1 MARSAPG
8 LEKMTAVARIAVRRF
23 RDVHTSA
30 MSMSRRSLLRRSALI
45 LGGVLA
51 ASADAQASAQG
62 AQRAVISR
70 AKISSLSALRSRLKG
85 RLLLP
90 NSPSFVDSATPFD
103 TFFDF
108 GPPVAIVEAK
118 SDADVVAGIDYAR
131 TTKTPIAVRSG
142 GHNYAGYSTTDGLL
156 ISVAQLNKIKVDAG
170 TQHVTVG
177 AGTLLG
183 DLYAALAAQGQMVPA
198 GTCPTVGVAG
208 HVYGGGFGLH
218 ARKYGLLADN
228 LVSVR
233 VALANGRLVTASPS
247 TSADLFWA
255 IRGGGGGNLGYAT
268 SFTFRTHPVGAL
280 SAFKFEY
287 PWTQGRQAFSAWQ
300 GMIPST
306 PDGLT
311 MGSAL
316 LNNGVGT
323 SNPGAMGVQ
332 VFGVYHG
339 PADELQG
346 ILEPL
351 TRLAGPPAASTLK
364 DMSFM
369 EQVLFFGNCESL
381 EQCKTRMHLD
391 FYAKSAYV
399 KQPYGPAAVEQL
411 FAAVEQWPGTQRNC
425 MIESFSY
432 GGAVNSVPSN
442 ATAFPH
448 RDQLFCSQQA
458 AYFGPSELAAS
469 KAAAVDWLN
478 GLHQTLAP
486 YGSGGAFINY
496 IDADQQGW
504 QQAYYGSNLAKL
516 KKVRRRYDPDGLF
529 RFPQSIP

>member
-1 MARSAPG
+1 MA
-8 LEKMTAVARIAVRRF
+8 L
-23 RDVHTSA
+23 
-30 MSMSRRSLLRRSALI
+30 SRRSLLKRSALI
-45 LGGVLA
+45 VGGVLT
-51 ASADAQASAQG
+51 ASAGVQESAFG
-62 AQRAVISR
+62 APNAVA
-70 AKISSLSALRSRLKG
+70 AKRKITSLSMLSSRLKG

-90 NSPSFVDSATPFD
+90 GSQPFLASAAPFDSFV
-103 TFFDF
+103 DF
-108 GPPVAIVEAK
+108 GPPVAIVEAR
-118 SDADVVAGIDYAR
+118 SNADVVAGIDYSR
-131 TTKTPIAVRSG
+131 TTKTSIAIRSG

-156 ISVAQLNKIKVDAG
+156 ISVAGLNRITVDASLKR
-170 TQHVTVG
+170 VTVG

-228 LVSVR
+228 LISVN
-233 VALANGRLVTASPS
+233 VALADGRLVTASSS
-247 TSADLFWA
+247 TNSDLFWA

-287 PWTQGRQAFSAWQ
+287 PWAQGRQAFRAWQ
-300 GMIPST
+300 AMIPST
-306 PDGLT
+306 PGDLT

-316 LNNGVGT
+316 LNNAAGT
-323 SNPGAMGVQ
+323 TNPGAMGVQ

-339 PADELQG
+339 PAADLQG
-346 ILEPL
+346 LLAPL
-351 TRLAGPPAASTLK
+351 INEAGPPAVSTLR
-364 DMSFM
+364 DMTFM

-381 EQCKTRMHLD
+381 EQCKTTMHLD

-399 KQPYGPAAVEQL
+399 QEPYGADAVERL
-411 FAAVEQWPGTQRNC
+411 FSAVEQWPGTQRNC

-432 GGAVNSVPSN
+432 GGAVNDVASS

-458 AYFGPSELAAS
+458 AYFGPTEPAAS
-469 KAAAVDWLN
+469 KAAAVKWLN

-496 IDADQQGW
+496 IDADQADW
-504 QQAYYGSNLAKL
+504 QRAYYGANLARL
-516 KKVRRRYDPDGLF
+516 KRVRRKYDPSGLF

>member
-1 MARSAPG
+1 
-8 LEKMTAVARIAVRRF
+8 MTA
-23 RDVHTSA
+23 SA
-30 MSMSRRSLLRRSALI
+30 
-45 LGGVLA
+45 GV
-51 ASADAQASAQG
+51 QASAQG
-62 AQRAVISR
+62 APIAVINR
-70 AKISSLSALRSRLKG
+70 AKITSLSVLRSRLKG

-90 NSPSFVDSATPFD
+90 GSPSFVASAAPFD
-103 TFFDF
+103 AFVDF
-108 GPPVAIVEAK
+108 GPPVAIVEAM
-118 SDADVVAGIDYAR
+118 SDADVVAGIDYSR

-156 ISVAQLNKIKVDAG
+156 ISVAPLNKIKVDAS
-170 TQHVTVG
+170 TQRVTVG

-233 VALANGRLVTASPS
+233 VALADGRLVTASS
-247 TSADLFWA
+247 SSNSDLFWA

-268 SFTFRTHPVGAL
+268 SFTFRTHPIGEL

-287 PWTQGRQAFSAWQ
+287 PWAQGRQAFSAWQ

-339 PADELQG
+339 SAAELNS
-346 ILEPL
+346 ILAPL
-351 TRLAGPPAASTLK
+351 TGQAGPPAVSSLK
-364 DMSFM
+364 DMTFM
-369 EQVLFFGNCESL
+369 QQVLFFGNCETL
-381 EQCKTRMHLD
+381 EQCKTKMQLD

-399 KQPYGPAAVEQL
+399 RQPYGAAAVERL
-411 FAAVEQWPGTQRNC
+411 FSAVEQWPGTQRNC

-432 GGAVNSVPSN
+432 GGAVNAVSSS

-458 AYFGPSELAAS
+458 AYFGPTEPAAS
-469 KAAAVDWLN
+469 KGAAINWLN
-478 GLHQTLAP
+478 GLHETLAP

-496 IDADQQGW
+496 IDADQENW
-504 QQAYYGSNLAKL
+504 QRAYYGGNLARL
-516 KKVRRRYDPDGLF
+516 KKVRRRYDPKGF
-529 RFPQSIP
+529 FSFPQSIP